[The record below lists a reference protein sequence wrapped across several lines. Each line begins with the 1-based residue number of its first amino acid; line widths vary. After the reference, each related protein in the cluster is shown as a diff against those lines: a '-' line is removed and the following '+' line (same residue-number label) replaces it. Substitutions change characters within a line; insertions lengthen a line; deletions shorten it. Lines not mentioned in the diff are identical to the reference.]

1 MKTEEEVKKQLED
14 IYNHRLNLR
23 MQRKLKMCCR
33 NCKHGITQEFDLGD
47 FGLMKKWQCKED
59 KKCSSN
65 CGFECLYTAQEIQE
79 QMIRDI
85 SDPAICGAKE
95 PKIAVLLWLL
105 HNPDKKNE
113 NKENSSGILNFIK
126 GIFR

>member
-1 MKTEEEVKKQLED
+1 
-14 IYNHRLNLR
+14 
-23 MQRKLKMCCR
+23 
-33 NCKHGITQEFDLGD
+33 
-47 FGLMKKWQCKED
+47 
-59 KKCSSN
+59 
-65 CGFECLYTAQEIQE
+65 
-79 QMIRDI
+79 MIRDI